1 MHRQTYF
8 MALVLCLVQTPKYCE
23 DIMKDGQGL
32 EGVGGHMNYG
42 QNHVLQQKSLGKR

>member
-23 DIMKDGQGL
+23 DIMKDGQRQ
-32 EGVGGHMNYG
+32 EEGGHMNYG
-42 QNHVLQQKSLGKR
+42 QNHVLQKKSLGKR